1 MHFHKLGFALA
12 LTIALTTPA
21 VTEDVAAPPV
31 AEAPATYQNLLTPL
45 FKGNETILGQ
55 KIAYPAGDPN
65 VTAAIVV
72 IAPGKESGWHSH
84 EVPLFVTV
92 LEGDISVDYGSKGVK
107 VYKPGDSFLEAEQW
121 PHNATNKTE
130 KIVRLL
136 AVYMGAEGKANASPA
151 TGPQ

>member
-1 MHFHKLGFALA
+1 MHFRKLGFALA
-12 LTIALTTPA
+12 LSFAAVPAIA
-21 VTEDVAAPPV
+21 EDVAAPPM

-45 FKGNETILGQ
+45 FKGNETIIGQ
-55 KIAYPAGDPN
+55 KIAYPSGDPN
-65 VTAAIVV
+65 ITAAIVV
-72 IAPGKESGWHSH
+72 IAPGKDTGWHSH

-107 VYKPGDSFLEAEQW
+107 VYKIGDTFLEAEEW
-121 PHNATNKTE
+121 PHNATNKTD

-136 AVYMGAEGKANASPA
+136 AVYLGAEGKANAKPA

>member
-1 MHFHKLGFALA
+1 MHFRKLGFALA
-12 LTIALTTPA
+12 LTLA
-21 VTEDVAAPPV
+21 VAAPVVAEDVAAPPV

-45 FKGNETILGQ
+45 FKGAETVIGQ

-107 VYKPGDSFLEAEQW
+107 VYKPGDSFLEAEEW

-136 AVYMGAEGKANASPA
+136 AVYMGTEGKANASPA

>member
-1 MHFHKLGFALA
+1 MDFRKLGFALA
-12 LTIALTTPA
+12 LGFAAMPA
-21 VTEDVAAPPV
+21 FAEDVAAPPM
-31 AEAPATYQNLLTPL
+31 AEAPATYKNLLTPL
-45 FKGNETILGQ
+45 FKGNETIIGQ

-65 VTAAIVV
+65 ITAAIVV
-72 IAPGKESGWHSH
+72 IAPGKDTGWHSH

-107 VYKPGDSFLEAEQW
+107 TYKTGDTFLEAEEW
-121 PHNATNKTE
+121 PHNATNKTD

-136 AVYMGAEGKANASPA
+136 AVYLGAEGKANAKPA

>member
-1 MHFHKLGFALA
+1 MHFRKLGFALA
-12 LTIALTTPA
+12 LSFATAPVFA
-21 VTEDVAAPPV
+21 EDVAAPPM

-45 FKGNETILGQ
+45 FKGNETIIGQ

-65 VTAAIVV
+65 ITAAIVI
-72 IAPGKESGWHSH
+72 IAPGKDTGWHSH

-107 VYKPGDSFLEAEQW
+107 TYKIGDTFLEAEEW

-136 AVYMGAEGKANASPA
+136 AVYIGAEGKANAKPA